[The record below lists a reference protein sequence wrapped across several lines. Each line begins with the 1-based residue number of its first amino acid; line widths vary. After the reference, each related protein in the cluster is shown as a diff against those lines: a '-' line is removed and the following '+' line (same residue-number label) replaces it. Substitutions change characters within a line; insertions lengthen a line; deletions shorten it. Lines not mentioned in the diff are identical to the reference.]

1 MSPRPKKT
9 MTLKRYIGFGLCLFL
24 AAGWVA
30 APDQETTGFPFPFSR
45 YSLRNGL
52 QVVLSEDDSLPLV
65 SVVVAYQAGSIHEQ
79 PGKTGLAHLL
89 ENMMFQ
95 GSLNVGPLQH
105 FSYISRIG
113 GELNANTTEAVTYFY
128 QTVPANQLALALW
141 LESDRMKM
149 LEIDAAKVERAK
161 QAILDGIVQ
170 RKVDE
175 PYLESQLVF
184 EGLLYPD
191 FAHGHSILGR
201 EEDIFRLDVEDARN
215 FYETYYTP
223 NNAVLVVVGNINYH
237 RTKEMVEKYF
247 ATIAPGKKLP
257 LFLPPRP
264 PEKENVVQ
272 SFVEPLAPSS
282 AFHLGYRVAPPFS
295 RDYYALT
302 ILDYL
307 LFKGKSARLQ
317 KKLIK
322 KEGVALFLTGGIEK
336 RKDVAVM
343 KLFAMNN
350 NATMVELTQRS
361 ILSEFSKLRVVDVSS
376 EELARAKNMFR
387 RDYANR
393 LASPLERA
401 LFLAETLFSPPSLE
415 GLSEQL
421 ARYMRVSASE
431 IRGIVNRYLI
441 PENSVVL
448 NVEPR

>member
-1 MSPRPKKT
+1 
-9 MTLKRYIGFGLCLFL
+9 MTRQRYSWAGLCLFL
-24 AAGWVA
+24 VAGLL
-30 APDQETTGFPFPFSR
+30 APSAQEKTGFPFPFSH
-45 YSLRNGL
+45 YALRNGL

-65 SVVVAYQAGSIHEQ
+65 SVVLAYQAGSLHEQ

-89 ENMMFQ
+89 ENMMFM

-105 FSYISRIG
+105 LSFISRVG
-113 GELNANTTEAVTYFY
+113 GEPNAGTTEDITYFY

-141 LESDRMKM
+141 LESDRMKT

-161 QAILDGIVQ
+161 QALLDAIVQ

-175 PYLESQLVF
+175 PYLGSQLVF
-184 EGLLYPD
+184 NELLYPD

-201 EEDIFRLDVEDARN
+201 EEDIFRLDIEDVRA
-215 FYETYYTP
+215 FYDTYYAP
-223 NNAVLVVVGNINYH
+223 NNAVLVVVGNINYNK
-237 RTKEMVEKYF
+237 TKEMVEKYF
-247 ATIAPGKKLP
+247 ETIAPGKKLP

-264 PEKENVVQ
+264 PEKEEVVQ

-295 RDYYALT
+295 RDYYVLT

-361 ILSEFSKLRVVDVSS
+361 ISSEFSKLRVMDVSS
-376 EELARAKNMFR
+376 EELARAKNMFK
-387 RDYANR
+387 RDYLNR
-393 LASPLERA
+393 LASPLDRA
-401 LFLAETLFSPPSLE
+401 LFLAEMVFLPPGLE

-421 ARYMRVSASE
+421 AKYMRISAYE
-431 IRGIVNRYLI
+431 IRGIVNRYLV